1 MGGEKG
7 KARTGTKEAA
17 QPQMHSSLHRERN
30 YSELQ
35 PANSGIQ
42 LFSLHFRSRIPG
54 SSENPDKKIQKKQDN
69 HLEFKICLIQEEAVE
84 DGGELVHCPEENPK
98 EIKTSNKGDS

>member
-1 MGGEKG
+1 M
-7 KARTGTKEAA
+7 
-17 QPQMHSSLHRERN
+17 
-30 YSELQ
+30 
-35 PANSGIQ
+35 
-42 LFSLHFRSRIPG
+42 
-54 SSENPDKKIQKKQDN
+54 KIQTKQDN